1 MSSHAKLS
9 PSAAARWLACPGS
22 IALSEKAPP
31 RLESPAATEG
41 TDAHEWA
48 ARALLGEPQ
57 TDSPYTGL
65 EMYIERV
72 QQSAERKGAMAW
84 IEKRVYLTDL
94 LHGTPD
100 AVVSHK
106 NELEVFDL
114 KYGYNKVE
122 ARGNPQLL
130 IYAGAAIKTYNL
142 NPRKI
147 KLHIV
152 QPRAGGV
159 RTAVMPRKMF
169 DSALKA
175 IMLGAERTE
184 YDITLKAG
192 EHCQY
197 CPAATICHVR
207 KNEAALAA
215 SLAFSDPTSL
225 DDKTMVWVAENRK
238 LITDWMEEVLQHALI
253 KPPQGWTVVQ
263 GQGRRVWRKDVEVP
277 MLLKAMTLAEAIK
290 AGHNIGELTV
300 KTAGPLTLVRKD
312 FNAEVFPDAT

>member
-1 MSSHAKLS
+1 MSSHAKHS

-22 IALSEKAPP
+22 ITLSEKAPP
-31 RLESPAATEG
+31 QLESPAATEG

-48 ARALLGEPQ
+48 AQALLGEPQ

-65 EMYIERV
+65 EMYVERV
-72 QQSAERKGAMAW
+72 QQSAERKGAMVW
-84 IEKRVYLTDL
+84 IEKRVFLTDSI
-94 LHGTPD
+94 HGTPD

-106 NELEVFDL
+106 RELEVFDL

-130 IYAGAAIKTYNL
+130 IYAGAAIKTHSL
-142 NPRKI
+142 NPTKI

-159 RTAVMPRKMF
+159 RTAVMSRKMF

-175 IMLGAERTE
+175 IMLGAERTRWD
-184 YDITLKAG
+184 YTLKAG

-197 CPAATICHVR
+197 CPAAPICPER
-207 KNEAALAA
+207 KQEAMRAA
-215 SLAFSDPTSL
+215 SLAFENPTTL
-225 DDKTMVWVAENRK
+225 DDETMVWVAENRK
-238 LITDWMEEVLQHALI
+238 RIAEWMETVLQHALV

-263 GQGRRVWRKDVEVP
+263 GQGRRVWRKDIEVP
-277 MLLKAMTLAEAIK
+277 MVLKAMTLAEATK
-290 AGHNIGELTV
+290 AGHNIDELTV
-300 KTAGPLTLVRKD
+300 KQAGPLTLVRKD